1 MRESSE
7 NRRKREEEAEEARSA
22 EERKKKIL
30 QVSKSDLSGRD
41 LLRAL
46 VRNVL
51 ISQDWISVLLES
63 SFCLPLRK
71 NQEAWEQAAR
81 PKQRCLCYLVVRCS
95 RTPLESDTSYSDQ
108 LVSVVNGFGAK
119 VSFNLKLLHL
129 TSTQP
134 NCQLDR

>member
-51 ISQDWISVLLES
+51 ISQDWISVLVES
-63 SFCLPLRK
+63 SFCSTLRK
-71 NQEAWEQAAR
+71 KEEAYEDSETKAVLLER
-81 PKQRCLCYLVVRCS
+81 PRSTVFKDSPRVRRSLERLVGVGS
-95 RTPLESDTSYSDQ
+95 EWFWS
-108 LVSVVNGFGAK
+108 K
-119 VSFNLKLLHL
+119 SFF
-129 TSTQP
+129 QP
-134 NCQLDR
+134 